1 MPMTVCDQKLSESIK
16 RCSDKTREIKENKRR
31 IKVIEEETLVYTP
44 KPVRTVKIQNENKF
58 DLSKYEKFKGNPKYR
73 QNMPGF
79 F

>member
-1 MPMTVCDQKLSESIK
+1 MTVCDQKLSESIK
-16 RCSDKTREIKENKRR
+16 RCSDKAREIKENKRR

-44 KPVRTVKIQNENKF
+44 KPVRTVKIQNENKI